1 VCQNIFTEVN
11 VMADQLVLDTQQWL
25 NSTYGDVDG
34 FGSVPENG
42 LTGWDT
48 IYGLTRGL
56 QHELGITD
64 LVDNFGPTTAK
75 LFDEI
80 ADDIVPGYSGNITYI
95 IQGGFWCKGIDPA
108 AFDGKFTSDTASA
121 VTTMKEYAGLSDTSG
136 TLDSQFMAALLNMS
150 AFTLVANGYEKIRT
164 MQQQLNHDY
173 LAYTGILPCDGVYQ
187 RDTNTALI
195 YALQAEEGLDTD
207 TASGTYGP
215 MTQELTPTVS
225 TGDDNNFVR
234 ILQWG
239 LYVNNQAYTGAFDG
253 SYTLDVSSSVATFES
268 DMALPET
275 SGVSAG
281 LDVFMSLLTSAGNP
295 DRDAVACD
303 TSHQIDANEAA
314 ALNSA
319 GYKYVGR
326 YLTGTAGTGSSEV
339 DKNLTTSE
347 ISILTNAG
355 LKIFPIYQD
364 GASDD
369 EDYFTQ
375 TKGSSDG
382 RKAGLAAMQL
392 GFPDDT
398 IIYFAVD
405 VDIQDGDI
413 AGTVEPYFT
422 GVASGI
428 NSFGFKV
435 GIYATRN
442 VANTIITD
450 GLADKA
456 FVSDMSTG
464 FSGNLGFPMPSEW
477 SFDQFNEVAFDDFYI
492 DKVASNSSRSTA
504 VDDFSAG
511 SSVGGSDDLAKINEI
526 IQNLSETDS
535 IFSFVKDITIEATSK
550 TYKVETPAVDLSL
563 TVDLEGN
570 ISDDDGDTSINYN
583 INDGSV
589 HLALDDEISQII
601 AENTAGF
608 TDTTVTASLDGI
620 ASVIK
625 DGDIKTGMSV
635 KATGTSITFKV
646 DSTFEHES
654 TNGKTYEIAYEI
666 TLVAEFHSIISPLP
680 AWVTAVQADEHNTSV
695 EDAKA
700 NAPEITTVLLRV
712 GTAAVVA
719 LAITGLIMTATFLP
733 SIIPGLITLAAA

>member
-1 VCQNIFTEVN
+1 
-11 VMADQLVLDTQQWL
+11 MADQLVLDTQQWL

-268 DMALPET
+268 DMVLPET

>member
-1 VCQNIFTEVN
+1 
-11 VMADQLVLDTQQWL
+11 MADQLVLDTQQWL

-654 TNGKTYEIAYEI
+654 TNGKTYEIAYEV
-666 TLVAEFHSIISPLP
+666 TLVAEFHSIPLP
-680 AWVTAVQADEHNTSV
+680 AWVTAVPADAFLTMLLIDKRRGLHDQNNLIV
-695 EDAKA
+695 AKSG
-700 NAPEITTVLLRV
+700 E
-712 GTAAVVA
+712 
-719 LAITGLIMTATFLP
+719 
-733 SIIPGLITLAAA
+733 S

>member
-1 VCQNIFTEVN
+1 
-11 VMADQLVLDTQQWL
+11 MADQLVLDTQQWL

-80 ADDIVPGYSGNITYI
+80 ADDIVPSYSGNITYI

>member
-1 VCQNIFTEVN
+1 
-11 VMADQLVLDTQQWL
+11 MADQLVLDTQQWL

-80 ADDIVPGYSGNITYI
+80 ADDIVPGYSGNIAYI

-150 AFTLVANGYEKIRT
+150 AFTLVADGYEKIRT

-239 LYVNNQAYTGAFDG
+239 LYVNNQAYTGDFDG

-275 SGVSAG
+275 SGASAG

-314 ALNSA
+314 ALSSA

-347 ISILTNAG
+347 ISILINAG

-422 GVASGI
+422 GVANGI

-477 SFDQFNEVAFDDFYI
+477 SFDQFNEVTFDDFYI

-526 IQNLSETDS
+526 VQSLSETDS

-563 TVDLEGN
+563 TVDLEGS

-583 INDGSV
+583 VNDGSV
-589 HLALDDEISQII
+589 NFTLDDEISQII

-608 TDTTVTASLDGI
+608 TNTTVTASLDGI

-625 DGDIKTGMSV
+625 DGDIKSGMSV

-654 TNGKTYEIAYEI
+654 TNGKTYEIEYEV

-695 EDAKA
+695 DDAKA

-733 SIIPGLITLAAA
+733 SIIPGLIALAAA

>member
-1 VCQNIFTEVN
+1 
-11 VMADQLVLDTQQWL
+11 MADQLVLDTQQWL

-150 AFTLVANGYEKIRT
+150 AFTLVANGFEKIRT

>member
-1 VCQNIFTEVN
+1 
-11 VMADQLVLDTQQWL
+11 MADQLVLDTQQWL

-80 ADDIVPGYSGNITYI
+80 ADDIVPGYSGNIAYI

-150 AFTLVANGYEKIRT
+150 AFTLVADGYEKIRT

-239 LYVNNQAYTGAFDG
+239 LYVNNQAYTGDFDG

-275 SGVSAG
+275 SGASAG

-314 ALNSA
+314 ALSSA

-347 ISILTNAG
+347 ISILINAG

-422 GVASGI
+422 GVANGI

-464 FSGNLGFPMPSEW
+464 FSGNLGLPMPSEW
-477 SFDQFNEVAFDDFYI
+477 SFDQFNEVTFDDFYI

-526 IQNLSETDS
+526 VQSLSETDS

-563 TVDLEGN
+563 TVDLEGS

-583 INDGSV
+583 VNDGSV
-589 HLALDDEISQII
+589 NFTLDDEISQII

-625 DGDIKTGMSV
+625 DGDIKSGMSV

-654 TNGKTYEIAYEI
+654 TNGKTYEIEYEV

-695 EDAKA
+695 DDAKA

-733 SIIPGLITLAAA
+733 SIIPGLIALAAA

>member
-1 VCQNIFTEVN
+1 
-11 VMADQLVLDTQQWL
+11 MADQLVLDTQQWL

-80 ADDIVPGYSGNITYI
+80 ADDIVPGYSGNIAYI

-150 AFTLVANGYEKIRT
+150 AFTLVADGYEKIRT

-239 LYVNNQAYTGAFDG
+239 LYVNNQAYTGDFDG
-253 SYTLDVSSSVATFES
+253 SYTLHVSSSVATFES

-275 SGVSAG
+275 SGASAG

-314 ALNSA
+314 ALSSA

-347 ISILTNAG
+347 ISILINAG

-422 GVASGI
+422 GVANGI

-477 SFDQFNEVAFDDFYI
+477 SFDQFNEVTFDDFYI

-526 IQNLSETDS
+526 VQSLSETDS

-563 TVDLEGN
+563 TVDLEGS

-583 INDGSV
+583 VNDGSV
-589 HLALDDEISQII
+589 NFTLDDEISQII

-625 DGDIKTGMSV
+625 DGDIKSGMSV

-654 TNGKTYEIAYEI
+654 TNGKTYEIEYEV

-695 EDAKA
+695 DDAKA

-733 SIIPGLITLAAA
+733 SIIPGLIALAAA

>member
-1 VCQNIFTEVN
+1 
-11 VMADQLVLDTQQWL
+11 MADQLVLDTQQWL

-207 TASGTYGP
+207 TASGTYGL

>member
-1 VCQNIFTEVN
+1 
-11 VMADQLVLDTQQWL
+11 MADQLVLDTQQWL
-25 NSTYGDVDG
+25 NTTYGDVDG

-48 IYGLTRGL
+48 IYGLTRAL
-56 QHELGITD
+56 QHELGITE
-64 LVDNFGPTTAK
+64 LVDNFGPTTAS

-80 ADDIVPGYSGNITYI
+80 ADDIVPGYSGNIAYI

-108 AFDGKFTSDTASA
+108 AFDGEFTSDTAAA

-150 AFTLVANGYEKIRT
+150 AFTLVADGYEKIRT

-173 LAYTGILPCDGVYQ
+173 LDYTGILPCDGVYQ

-225 TGDDNNFVR
+225 EGDSNNFVR

-239 LYVNNQAYTGAFDG
+239 LYVNNQAYTGDFDG
-253 SYTLDVSSSVATFES
+253 SYSLDVSSAVASFET
-268 DMALPET
+268 DMALSTT
-275 SGVSAG
+275 SGISAG

-303 TSHQIDANEAA
+303 TSHQINASEAA
-314 ALNSA
+314 ALSSA
-319 GYKYVGR
+319 GYEYIGR
-326 YLTGTAGTGSSEV
+326 YLTGTAGTGDDEV

-347 ISILTNAG
+347 ISLLTDAG

-364 GASDD
+364 GASDS
-369 EDYFTQ
+369 EDYFTES
-375 TKGSSDG
+375 KGSSDG
-382 RKAGLAAMQL
+382 RKAGLAAMEL

-413 AGTVEPYFT
+413 AGTVAQYFT

-428 NSFGFKV
+428 SGFDFKI

-450 GLADKA
+450 GLAEKA

-464 FSGNLGFPMPSEW
+464 FSGNLGFPMPTEW
-477 SFDQFNEVAFDDFYI
+477 AFDQFSEVAFDDFYI
-492 DKVASNSSRSTA
+492 DKVASNSTRSTA
-504 VDDFSAG
+504 VDDFTAG
-511 SSVGGSDDLAKINEI
+511 GAVGGASDLETINGI
-526 IQNLSETDS
+526 IQDLGDTNTY
-535 IFSFVKDITIEATSK
+535 FSFVKSVEIEGFSEEYTV
-550 TYKVETPAVDLSL
+550 TTPAVDLTL
-563 TVDLEGN
+563 RVDLEGS
-570 ISDDDGDTSINYN
+570 ISDDDGDVAVTYN
-583 INDGSV
+583 VSDGTTNFTV
-589 HLALDDEISQII
+589 DDEIEQLLT
-601 AENTAGF
+601 ENESAIGASEMTSAMDELAG
-608 TDTTVTASLDGI
+608 
-620 ASVIK
+620 VIK
-625 DGDIKTGMSV
+625 NGEITSNTSLSV
-635 KATGTSITFKV
+635 SAMQITLKIQ
-646 DSTFEHES
+646 STFEHAAS
-654 TNGKTYEIAYEI
+654 NGKTYSIEYQITLSAHFHEIATPYPAYVTTTEATNYNTNYNNLLTEPAKVSDYLNVQQPQLQF
-666 TLVAEFHSIISPLP
+666 TLPP
-680 AWVTAVQADEHNTSV
+680 AYLSE
-695 EDAKA
+695 
-700 NAPEITTVLLRV
+700 LLWSS
-712 GTAAVVA
+712 AAW
-719 LAITGLIMTATFLP
+719 LATYCWLFL
-733 SIIPGLITLAAA
+733 A

>member
-1 VCQNIFTEVN
+1 
-11 VMADQLVLDTQQWL
+11 MADQLVLDTQQWL
-25 NSTYGDVDG
+25 NTTYGDVDG

-48 IYGLTRGL
+48 IYGLTRAL
-56 QHELGITD
+56 QHELGITE
-64 LVDNFGPTTAK
+64 LVDNFGPTTAS

-80 ADDIVPGYSGNITYI
+80 ADDIVPGYSGNIAYI

-108 AFDGKFTSDTASA
+108 AFDGEFTSDTAAA

-150 AFTLVANGYEKIRT
+150 AFTLVADGYEKIRT

-173 LAYTGILPCDGVYQ
+173 LDYTGILPCDGVYQ

-225 TGDDNNFVR
+225 EGDSNNFVR

-239 LYVNNQAYTGAFDG
+239 LYVNNQAYTGDFDG
-253 SYTLDVSSSVATFES
+253 SYSLDVSSAVASFET
-268 DMALPET
+268 DMALSTT
-275 SGVSAG
+275 SGTSAG

-303 TSHQIDANEAA
+303 TSHQINASEAA
-314 ALNSA
+314 ALSSA
-319 GYKYVGR
+319 GYEYIGR
-326 YLTGTAGTGSSEV
+326 YLTGTAGTGDDEV

-347 ISILTNAG
+347 ISLLTDAG

-364 GASDD
+364 GASDS
-369 EDYFTQ
+369 EDYFTES
-375 TKGSSDG
+375 KGSSDG
-382 RKAGLAAMQL
+382 RKAGLAAMEL

-413 AGTVEPYFT
+413 AGTVAQYFT

-428 NSFGFKV
+428 SGFDFKI

-450 GLADKA
+450 GLAEKA

-464 FSGNLGFPMPSEW
+464 FSGNLGFPMPTEW
-477 SFDQFNEVAFDDFYI
+477 AFDQFSEVAFDDFYI
-492 DKVASNSSRSTA
+492 DKVASNSTRSTA
-504 VDDFSAG
+504 VDDFTAG
-511 SSVGGSDDLAKINEI
+511 GAVGGASDLETINGI
-526 IQNLSETDS
+526 IQDLGDTNTY
-535 IFSFVKDITIEATSK
+535 FSFVKSVEIEGFSEEYTVTTSAADFTLK
-550 TYKVETPAVDLSL
+550 
-563 TVDLEGN
+563 VDLEGS
-570 ISDDDGDTSINYN
+570 ISDDDGDVAVSYDVSDGTTNFTLSSAVEELLTENESAIGASDMTNAMNEIAGVIKNGDITSDTSISADTMN
-583 INDGSV
+583 IT
-589 HLALDDEISQII
+589 LK
-601 AENTAGF
+601 
-608 TDTTVTASLDGI
+608 
-620 ASVIK
+620 IK
-625 DGDIKTGMSV
+625 
-635 KATGTSITFKV
+635 
-646 DSTFEHES
+646 STFDHEAS
-654 TNGKTYEIAYEI
+654 NGKTYSLEYEI
-666 TLVAEFHSIISPLP
+666 TLKIHFHDFVDPLP
-680 AWVTAVQADEHNTSV
+680 DGVTETEATDYNSNLETVRENP
-695 EDAKA
+695 EEA
-700 NAPEITTVLLRV
+700 NSYINNSFSELQLTPIVAAELGVLSGILIILLKI
-712 GTAAVVA
+712 VA
-719 LAITGLIMTATFLP
+719 SALLAGL
-733 SIIPGLITLAAA
+733 

>member
-1 VCQNIFTEVN
+1 
-11 VMADQLVLDTQQWL
+11 MADQLVLDTQQWL

-680 AWVTAVQADEHNTSV
+680 AWVTAVQADAFLTMLLIDKRRGLHDQNNLIV
-695 EDAKA
+695 AKSG
-700 NAPEITTVLLRV
+700 E
-712 GTAAVVA
+712 
-719 LAITGLIMTATFLP
+719 
-733 SIIPGLITLAAA
+733 S